1 MTLHPRSIP
10 EVPEE
15 TVRIARAAFPKGNRY
30 LHMRDELGSLYEDQD
45 FAGVFP
51 QVGQQAESPWRL
63 ALVTVMQFAENL
75 TDRQAVEAVAA
86 RVDWKYALSLEMS
99 ASSFDASVLCEFRTR
114 LVNGGMEGVLLERML
129 ERFAVLGL
137 VKQGGKQRTD
147 STHVMAV
154 VRDLNRLECVGETLR
169 AALESLS
176 IVDGEWVQQ
185 RVPNEWFM
193 RYALPFENSR
203 LPQEKKQRE
212 ALAEIIGQDGFGLLT
227 LLSEADTPLY
237 LAHIPA
243 VKVLRWVWIQQY
255 YGPHERGWRSLKDLP
270 PCAKAI
276 HSPYDVDARYSCKNT
291 TVWTGYKVHLTET
304 CDVQHLHVITDVQT
318 TSGTTNDQEMIPI
331 IQSQLLQKQ
340 LLPAEH
346 FVDSGYTTA
355 EILVENQRNGIDL
368 VGPVKQDPSWQ
379 RRAAEGYEAS
389 AFQIDWERRQAIC
402 PQGQSSQRWRDG
414 HTAYGTALVR
424 IQFAPAVCHA
434 CSVRS
439 HCTRSH
445 KQGRGLAIHPRETYE
460 VVQAARQRQTESAF
474 KQRYHK
480 RAGVEGTVSQGV
492 SAFGLRFA
500 RYRGLAKTH
509 LQHLATAVAINIVRC
524 FAWSAKQQHSQTR
537 HSHLQKLAL
546 SHAC

>member
-1 MTLHPRSIP
+1 MTLHPRRIP

-30 LHMRDELGSLYEDQD
+30 LRMRDELGTLYEDED
-45 FAGVFP
+45 FAAIFP
-51 QVGQQAESPWRL
+51 QVGQLAASPWRL

-75 TDRQAVEAVAA
+75 TDRQAAEAVAA

-114 LVNGGMEGVLLERML
+114 LVNGGKESLLLERML
-129 ERFAVLGL
+129 ERFAILGL
-137 VKQGGKQRTD
+137 VKPGGKQRTD
-147 STHVMAV
+147 STHVLTV
-154 VRDLNRLECVGETLR
+154 VRDLNRLECVGETVR

-176 IVDGEWVQQ
+176 RVDEAWVQQ
-185 RVPNEWFM
+185 SLPSEWWV

-212 ALAEIIGQDGFGLLT
+212 AFAEIIGQDGFELLT
-227 LLSEADTPLY
+227 LLSAEDTPPY
-237 LAHIPA
+237 LAPIPA

-255 YGPHERGWRSLKDLP
+255 YGPDVRGWRKLKDLP

-291 TVWTGYKVHLTET
+291 TVWTGYKVHLTES
-304 CDVQHLHVITDVQT
+304 CDVQQLHVITDVQT

-331 IQSQLLQKQ
+331 IQSHLLQKQ

-346 FVDSGYTTA
+346 LVDSGYTTA
-355 EILVENQRNGIDL
+355 EILVQNQRQGIDL

-379 RRAAEGYEAS
+379 RRAAEGFDAS
-389 AFQIDWERRQAIC
+389 AFQIDWEQRQAVC
-402 PQGQSSQRWRDG
+402 PQGQTSQRWRESQS
-414 HTAYGTALVR
+414 AYGAPLVR
-424 IQFAPAVCHA
+424 IQFAPAVCQA

-439 HCTRSH
+439 QCTRSL
-445 KQGRGLAIHPRETYE
+445 KQGRGLTLHPHETFD
-460 VVQAARQRQTESAF
+460 VVQAARQRQTEAAF

-509 LQHLATAVAINIVRC
+509 LQHLATAVAINIVRF
-524 FAWSAKQQHSQTR
+524 FAWTVSQQHAQTR
-537 HSHLQKLAL
+537 RSHLQKLAA
-546 SHAC
+546 SYAF